1 VICMCHFDLK
11 YRRMSIG
18 ECELN
23 RVDHLLFALYR
34 ADEDFASSSFN
45 LFTSS
50 NLPAT
55 PLKVL

>member
-1 VICMCHFDLK
+1 MHHFDIK

-34 ADEDFASSSFN
+34 ADEDFASLSFN